1 MQRSLRR
8 PGAVQSYACQIVR
21 SYAAEGKV
29 CVTTRRSFA
38 IAVMQ
43 SGMSRQMASTRP
55 PNDPFDCIFALHALS
70 AGFMSARVHT
80 CRVQEDIPI
89 CKSLESQPNQFRA
102 RLVTMHI
109 LQPEA

>member
-1 MQRSLRR
+1 MQHSLRR

-38 IAVMQ
+38 IAVMP
-43 SGMSRQMASTRP
+43 SGMSCQMASARP
-55 PNDPFDCIFALHALS
+55 PNDRFDCIFPPHALS
-70 AGFMSARVHT
+70 AGLISARVHI

-89 CKSLESQPNQFRA
+89 CKSLESQPNQFRV
-102 RLVTMHI
+102 RLATMHI
-109 LQPEA
+109 LQQEA